1 MGCAGWKQKSHKPSD
16 MAIRRWSYCW
26 CFPYELARRQ
36 THWRGNGKLHRKPI
50 VVRKYR
56 QTSFGNVTRRMIG
69 LFSCTSLSPARCIC
83 SLKVC
88 VCFLVSPRGN
98 KPWPGFA
105 VAFFDGLAYCVL
117 CKHNLSART
126 LAHRTDFQ
134 NSPPALSGTG
144 HTLLDD
150 RR

>member
-1 MGCAGWKQKSHKPSD
+1 MWGAQGGNKNLTNP
-16 MAIRRWSYCW
+16 AIWRCDGGILLLVL
-26 CFPYELARRQ
+26 PHELARRQ

-69 LFSCTSLSPARCIC
+69 LFSCSSLSPARCIC

-126 LAHRTDFQ
+126 LAHRTGFQ
-134 NSPPALSGTG
+134 NPTSTVRDGT
-144 HTLLDD
+144 HAA
-150 RR
+150 R